1 MKYLKALILF
11 SVLLS
16 FSANALLE
24 VNIIKSKEELF
35 PVVIAPFEVIGD
47 AQQGAEIANIIRDN
61 LNRSGQFNALSTNE
75 LVTNQIDF
83 DFWQEHKK
91 DAVIFGKIEQVS
103 SKVFNIYIY
112 IYDVFSKKSLYANK
126 IAIHNSGIRRI
137 AHYLSDKI
145 YYVLLGQKGSFD
157 TRLSYVAVSENKK
170 GNRTYRLQISDSD
183 GYNPQTVVKSS
194 HPILSPVWSP
204 DQNKLAYVSFKNNRS
219 EVFVIYPFLKI
230 KPTKLPKFDGIA
242 SSPSWHPDGENIALT
257 ISKKGNKDIYLYNLK
272 TKELK
277 RLTTNTA
284 IDTEANFSPDGKS
297 IAFTSNRTGQVQIYI
312 KNLKTGKISR
322 ATFEGSYNAKPVFS
336 PDGKELALIHR
347 VGKNYRLALLNIAT
361 RDLTIMTQNKS
372 DESPYFSPN
381 GGMIIF
387 ATNRDNKG
395 ILSIISLHN
404 NQIVELTQKDGV
416 IREPSW
422 SNYSN

>member
-61 LNRSGQFNALSTNE
+61 LNRSGHFNALSTNE

-157 TRLSYVAVSENKK
+157 TRLSYVTVSENKK
-170 GNRTYRLQISDSD
+170 GNRTYRLEISDSD
-183 GYNPQTVVKSS
+183 GHNPQTVVKSS
-194 HPILSPVWSP
+194 HPILSPVWSS

-277 RLTTNTA
+277 RLTRNTA

-404 NQIVELTQKDGV
+404 NQIVELTKKDSV